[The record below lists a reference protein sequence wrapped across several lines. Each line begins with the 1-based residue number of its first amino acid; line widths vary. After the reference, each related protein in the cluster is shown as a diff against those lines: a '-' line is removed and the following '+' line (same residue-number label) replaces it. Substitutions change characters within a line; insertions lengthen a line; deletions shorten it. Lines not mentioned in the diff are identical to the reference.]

1 MREELK
7 AVMQEVR
14 RNEALIEYMEL
25 KGVIPEQMRSIGDVT
40 KTIIANMEIR
50 DGSNALGY
58 DFSYAEVLFQN
69 ETPTDRYKVYLDEWL
84 KLQSK

>member
-25 KGVIPEQMRSIGDVT
+25 KGVIPEPMRSIGDVT
-40 KTIIANMEIR
+40 KDIVAGMEMH
-50 DGSNALGY
+50 GGLY
-58 DFSYAEVLFQN
+58 EQ
-69 ETPTDRYKVYLDEWL
+69 
-84 KLQSK
+84 Q

>member
-25 KGVIPEQMRSIGDVT
+25 RGILPEPMRSIGDVT
-40 KTIIANMEIR
+40 KVIVANMQMN
-50 DGSNALGY
+50 GGPHA
-58 DFSYAEVLFQN
+58 
-69 ETPTDRYKVYLDEWL
+69 
-84 KLQSK
+84 

>member
-25 KGVIPEQMRSIGDVT
+25 RGILPEPMRSIGDVT
-40 KTIIANMEIR
+40 KSIIAKMEMS
-50 DGSNALGY
+50 GGQHAY
-58 DFSYAEVLFQN
+58 HKA
-69 ETPTDRYKVYLDEWL
+69 
-84 KLQSK
+84 

>member
-25 KGVIPEQMRSIGDVT
+25 RGILPEPVRSIGDVT
-40 KTIIANMEIR
+40 KVIVAKMQMN
-50 DGSNALGY
+50 GGHHA
-58 DFSYAEVLFQN
+58 
-69 ETPTDRYKVYLDEWL
+69 
-84 KLQSK
+84 

>member
-25 KGVIPEQMRSIGDVT
+25 RGILPEPMRSIGDVT
-40 KTIIANMEIR
+40 EVILAKTQMNGGQHA
-50 DGSNALGY
+50 
-58 DFSYAEVLFQN
+58 
-69 ETPTDRYKVYLDEWL
+69 
-84 KLQSK
+84 